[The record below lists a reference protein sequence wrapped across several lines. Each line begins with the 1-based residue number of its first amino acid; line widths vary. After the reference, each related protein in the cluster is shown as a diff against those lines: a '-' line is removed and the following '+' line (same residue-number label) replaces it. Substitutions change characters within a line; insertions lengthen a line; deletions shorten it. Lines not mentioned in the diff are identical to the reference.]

1 MNRSDSRPGSVYTWF
16 VVITLS
22 ATMAFSLVD
31 RFALSL
37 LFEPIKQDLSLTDT
51 QLGMLH
57 GVAFGLF
64 YATMGIPIAWLI
76 DRWSRKWVIFLGIA
90 CWSVMTCLCGLSRT
104 FFQLLGARIG
114 VGVGEAT
121 LAPAG
126 YSMIADIVP
135 GNKLATAI
143 SIFQMGSLFGGG
155 LAFVAGGW
163 ILDVIEETDV
173 SHSVLL
179 SGLAPWQITFI
190 VLALPGILFLALF
203 LFIREPQRQ
212 TSQSSELESG
222 EQASGLIGALED
234 KKILYATLFIGNA
247 CLIAISYANLTW
259 LPSILV
265 RQYDW
270 TLPDIGY
277 RFGLVML
284 FVAPAGVLLGGLL
297 ADGLEARGHE
307 NAYPK
312 VLVNV
317 AVLTSIL
324 VLFAFFIT
332 SEWHLFILIGAI
344 QFSVSMVIGIGPATV
359 VKIAP
364 LIVRARIS
372 AVYVF
377 AINIIGLGAGP
388 IMIGLFSDH
397 FFTEASGI
405 RTSLLI
411 FNLVMCAS
419 SLALLRMF
427 EKKYRAGIR
436 DWNLGYGN

>member
-1 MNRSDSRPGSVYTWF
+1 MNRSDSHPGSIYTWF

-64 YATMGIPIAWLI
+64 YATMGIPLAWLI

-90 CWSVMTCLCGLSRT
+90 CWSVMTALCGLSRN
-104 FFQLLGARIG
+104 FLQLLGARIG

-126 YSMIADIVP
+126 YSLIADIIP
-135 GNKLATAI
+135 ENKLATAI

-155 LAFVAGGW
+155 LAFIAGGW
-163 ILDVIEETDV
+163 ILEAVGGADI
-173 SHSVLL
+173 SQSVFF

-190 VLALPGILFLALF
+190 ILALPGVLFLALF
-203 LFIREPQRQ
+203 LFIREPQRKTLKSADMARPEQ
-212 TSQSSELESG
+212 TR
-222 EQASGLIGALED
+222 GLIEALRD
-234 KKILYATLFIGNA
+234 KRILYSTLFIGNA

-270 TLPDIGY
+270 SLPDIGY
-277 RFGLVML
+277 RFGLLML

-297 ADGLEARGHE
+297 ADGLETRGHE
-307 NAYPK
+307 DAYPK

-317 AVLTSIL
+317 AVLTAIL
-324 VLFAFFIT
+324 VFFAFFVT
-332 SEWHLFILIGAI
+332 SEWHLFILIGVI

-364 LIVRARIS
+364 VIVRARVS

-388 IMIGLFSDH
+388 IIIGLFSDYI
-397 FFTEASGI
+397 FTEASGI
-405 RTSLLI
+405 HTSLLI
-411 FNLVMCAS
+411 FNLAMCAS
-419 SLALLRMF
+419 SLVLLRMF
-427 EKKYRAGIR
+427 EKKFRAGIR
-436 DWNLGYGN
+436 QRDDYT